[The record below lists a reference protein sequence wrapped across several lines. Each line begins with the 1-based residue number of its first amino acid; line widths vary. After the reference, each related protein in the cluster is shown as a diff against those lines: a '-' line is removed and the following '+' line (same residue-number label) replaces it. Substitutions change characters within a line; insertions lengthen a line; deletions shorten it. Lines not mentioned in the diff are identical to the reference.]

1 MQIQMEKIEDIATKL
16 NLSRE
21 EILNESLKTFLEK
34 KLREVKSDIYQIQIK
49 WDVSSVEDFEGKYK
63 KGKIDEKGSWQDL
76 QKLDH
81 LEFKRD
87 EMEQMLMELK

>member
-49 WDVSSVEDFEGKYK
+49 WDVSSVKDFEEKYK
-63 KGKIDEKGSWQDL
+63 KRKIDEKDSWQDL

-81 LEFKRD
+81 WSSKG
-87 EMEQMLMELK
+87 MKWNKC